1 MTPEQQFSRWVRRA
15 LVVFALVFT
24 YVVWMDLHAPLT
36 TLSRVQRY
44 VVQVAPQV
52 AGEVTGVAVTNGD
65 HVNQGDLL
73 FTVAEQDYRLIM
85 DGAEL
90 RVAEAG
96 QDNAVLLADLAGA
109 RARETSAGATLE
121 EARRQRQRLKNL
133 FEGGAVSRQEWEQ
146 GELAVDNAESEL
158 ESARAAIR
166 SLETRL
172 GEDKEHNLALA
183 QAMNEL
189 EKARLDWSRTR
200 ITAPVAGVVDNLQLE
215 SGTYANAREPL
226 VSLIADAPVWVAAD
240 FREKSLR
247 DVHPGDRAE
256 IVFDAWPGRVF
267 EARVQSMGKG
277 VRDGQGVP
285 DGQLAQ
291 VENTDRWVRDA
302 QRVRVRLVLEDSE
315 ENLPLRVGARTT
327 VQLYPRDG
335 LAWLSHGFGW
345 LQIRMLSLLH
355 YLY

>member
-1 MTPEQQFSRWVRRA
+1 
-15 LVVFALVFT
+15 
-24 YVVWMDLHAPLT
+24 
-36 TLSRVQRY
+36 
-44 VVQVAPQV
+44 
-52 AGEVTGVAVTNGD
+52 EVTGVAVTNGD

-109 RARETSAGATLE
+109 RARETSARATLE

-200 ITAPVAGVVDNLQLE
+200 ITAPVAGV
-215 SGTYANAREPL
+215 
-226 VSLIADAPVWVAAD
+226 
-240 FREKSLR
+240 
-247 DVHPGDRAE
+247 
-256 IVFDAWPGRVF
+256 
-267 EARVQSMGKG
+267 
-277 VRDGQGVP
+277 
-285 DGQLAQ
+285 
-291 VENTDRWVRDA
+291 
-302 QRVRVRLVLEDSE
+302 
-315 ENLPLRVGARTT
+315 
-327 VQLYPRDG
+327 
-335 LAWLSHGFGW
+335 
-345 LQIRMLSLLH
+345 
-355 YLY
+355 